1 MNARDDM
8 TAAWHGDELAGIE
21 TMKETIISQLQWL
34 YDPEFPLI
42 DIRTLGLIYEITIDE
57 EEKSIHIL
65 MTLTSPSCPA
75 WDIIE
80 EMNRNAIIS
89 VYPEYML
96 EIEITFEPP
105 RTYEMM
111 KDDDLKRM
119 FE

>member
-1 MNARDDM
+1 
-8 TAAWHGDELAGIE
+8 
-21 TMKETIISQLQWL
+21 
-34 YDPEFPLI
+34 
-42 DIRTLGLIYEITIDE
+42 
-57 EEKSIHIL
+57 

-75 WDIIE
+75 GDIIE
-80 EMNRNAIIS
+80 QMIRNAIIS

-96 EIEITFEPP
+96 EIEVTFEPP

>member
-1 MNARDDM
+1 M
-8 TAAWHGDELAGIE
+8 EE
-21 TMKETIISQLQWL
+21 MKETIVSQLQGV

-42 DIRTLGLIYEITIDE
+42 DIWTMGLIYEITIEEDE
-57 EEKSIHIL
+57 KNIHIL

-75 WDIIE
+75 GEIIE
-80 EMNRNAIIS
+80 QMIRNAIIS

-96 EIEITFEPP
+96 EITVTFEPP
-105 RTYEMM
+105 RTYDMM

>member
-1 MNARDDM
+1 M
-8 TAAWHGDELAGIE
+8 TDKNEVNNNIQE
-21 TMKETIISQLQWL
+21 MKETIITQLQWV

-42 DIRTLGLIYEITIDE
+42 DIWTMGLIYEITIDE
-57 EEKSIHIL
+57 DENSIHVL

-75 WDIIE
+75 GDIIE
-80 EMNRNAIIS
+80 QMIRNAIIS

-96 EIEITFEPP
+96 EIEITFDPAWN
-105 RTYEMM
+105 YEMM

>member
-1 MNARDDM
+1 MSNHNSEEM
-8 TAAWHGDELAGIE
+8 Q
-21 TMKETIISQLQWL
+21 ETIISQLQGV

-42 DIRTLGLIYEITIDE
+42 DIYTMGLIYEINIDE
-57 EEKSIHIL
+57 ETKEIHIL

-75 WDIIE
+75 WELIE
-80 EMNRNAIIS
+80 QMIRNAVIS

-96 EIEITFEPP
+96 EITITFEPP
-105 RTYEMM
+105 RTYHMM

>member
-1 MNARDDM
+1 MSVSEADM
-8 TAAWHGDELAGIE
+8 TNIQE
-21 TMKETIISQLQWL
+21 MKETIISQLQWV

-42 DIRTLGLIYEITIDE
+42 DIRTMGLIYEITIDE
-57 EEKSIHIL
+57 DEKSIHIL

-75 WDIIE
+75 GDIIE
-80 EMNRNAIIS
+80 QMIRNAIIS

-96 EIEITFEPP
+96 EIEVTFEPP

>member
-1 MNARDDM
+1 M
-8 TAAWHGDELAGIE
+8 TKNSNSESTNQSIIE
-21 TMKETIISQLQWL
+21 MKETIISQLQGV

-42 DIRTLGLIYEITIDE
+42 DIYTMGLIYEITVNE
-57 EEKSIHIL
+57 EEKSIHLL

-75 WDIIE
+75 GEIIE
-80 EMNRNAIIS
+80 QMIRNAIIS

-96 EIEITFEPP
+96 EIEVTFEPP
-105 RTYEMM
+105 RTYHMM